1 MEFKVFNRK
10 GILLDTINSEDSKAV
25 AYVIGFIKHDETLVR
40 VDDSYGSKFY
50 AYNNTKCSTP
60 GPWYMFDCS
69 EEEFNLASSI
79 IDSILSLMDNAS
91 KEEIKVLIDYLKDKI
106 KEGMTYD
113 N

>member
-10 GILLDTINSEDSKAV
+10 GILLDTINSEDSRAV
-25 AYVIGFIKHDETLVR
+25 AYVIGFIKHDETLIR

-79 IDSILSLMDNAS
+79 IDSTLSLMDNAS